1 MKFFENPLIQIFSK
15 KEYYTD
21 SKSIPKCVYIIKDE
35 WKKMN
40 ADQIYQI
47 KRWSLNRL
55 IDLLNSSDIERSLD
69 SKLKLNDNEE

>member
-1 MKFFENPLIQIFSK
+1 M
-15 KEYYTD
+15 
-21 SKSIPKCVYIIKDE
+21 
-35 WKKMN
+35 KKMN
-40 ADQIYQI
+40 ADQINQL